1 VPLPRDHRCAV
12 TRPDP
17 AQSRLERQWP
27 ATLETVFG
35 CRGGGWA
42 ALTLGVWALFAAPH
56 AHADK
61 LRAEQREGERGYVAV
76 EELSFE
82 TIVEAGNGYSATLKV
97 RTALHNSSLSS
108 RDVVHAIGLP
118 FASAIE
124 GVRVMKDGAWQDG
137 SGTTVASERSRRAP
151 GSVFVRR
158 LTPRNRADNP
168 GAELVA
174 YGLAPDETLQVEIS
188 VRVYPRLRGDA
199 WELDLPA
206 RGVGSLSLAS
216 ERRVLVRGL
225 KSGGVFSVDEERSDG
240 RPFLSSRAA
249 DTVTL
254 SWPSQLRSTEVLEVN
269 VETEPGPAGFDDG
282 TLRVYLRLGKDAA
295 PQPKHV
301 LFVVDRSKSTAES
314 HDRDVLAMANGLLD
328 TLPSNATFDAIAF
341 NRTVTPL
348 FGERSSFPRAGS
360 PKDRAALHD
369 ALLATPRGQG
379 TDLEAAMSEAARRSR
394 EGRGPT
400 LVVVATDGMFPS
412 SISPDE
418 VARGFE
424 VALGGR
430 KDRPEVVFVVD
441 EPMLQRSGLHP
452 THPAARV
459 AAKMGARISLESIAQ
474 LRGPSAGDLL
484 NTPRLLGNLAV
495 ELPAG
500 VTLEDPVPLG
510 LVAGSFVMLRG
521 RYIDAA
527 PKSVRVSGTLG
538 PKPISRKV
546 KPTETPHPA
555 DAFAATT
562 RSPLDEAVREG
573 FSAPPWY
580 TARWDREARASI
592 AQAGRFGRNK
602 KRGFLDQKVF
612 RHYLTT
618 RVLPRARACYDEAL
632 TRAPQLSG
640 RVVLEIEVGKG
651 EVMMARVAERALDG
665 KDPKLDPCL
674 TEAAWRLD
682 APAGVADRQIYR
694 LRYPLRLLPPPEG
707 KFTGS
712 VTPLSDEVMEM
723 LLSQPLPGEARS
735 R

>member
-1 VPLPRDHRCAV
+1 M
-12 TRPDP
+12 
-17 AQSRLERQWP
+17 
-27 ATLETVFG
+27 FG
-35 CRGGGWA
+35 GRGGAWA
-42 ALTLGVWALFAAPH
+42 GLTLGVWALFAAPQ

-82 TIVEAGNGYSATLKV
+82 AIVEADSGYSATLKL
-97 RTALHNSSLSS
+97 RTALHNSSLSM

-118 FASAIE
+118 FVSEVE

-137 SGTTVASERSRRAP
+137 AGTTVAAERSRRAP

-158 LTPRNRADNP
+158 ISPRNRRDNP

-174 YGLAPDETLQVEIS
+174 YGLAADETLQVEIS

-206 RGVGSLSLAS
+206 RGVGSLSLAD

-225 KSGGVFSVDEERSDG
+225 KSGEGFTVDEESNEG
-240 RPFLSSRAA
+240 RPAISSRAA
-249 DTVTL
+249 DTVTV
-254 SWPSQLRSTEVLEVN
+254 SWPSQLRSTDALEVN
-269 VETEPGPAGFDDG
+269 VETEPGAPGFDDG
-282 TLRVYLRLGKDAA
+282 SIRMYLRLGKDAA

-301 LFVVDRSKSTAES
+301 LFVVDRSKSTAKA
-314 HDRDVLAMANGLLD
+314 HDRDVLGMANGLLD
-328 TLPSNATFDAIAF
+328 TLPANTTFDALAF

-348 FGERSSFPRAGS
+348 FPERSSFPRAGS
-360 PKDRAALHD
+360 PKDRTALHD
-369 ALLATPRGQG
+369 ALLAVPRDQG

-394 EGRGPT
+394 EGRGQT

-412 SISPDE
+412 SISPDA

-474 LRGPSAGDLL
+474 LDGSQAGELL
-484 NTPRLLGNLAV
+484 NTPRVLGNLAV
-495 ELPAG
+495 ELPPG
-500 VTLEDPVPLG
+500 VTLEDPVPEG

-521 RYIDAA
+521 RYLDAA
-527 PKSVRVSGTLG
+527 PKSIRVNGTLG
-538 PKPISRKV
+538 PKQVTRKI
-546 KPTETPHPA
+546 KPTQTPHPA
-555 DAFAATT
+555 DAFVATS

-618 RVLPRARACYDEAL
+618 RVLPRARACYNDAL
-632 TRAPQLSG
+632 TREPELSG

-651 EVMMARVAERALDG
+651 EVMMARVAERTLDG
-665 KDPKLDPCL
+665 KDPKLDTCL
-674 TEAAWRLD
+674 TDAAWRLD

-707 KFTGS
+707 KFSGS
-712 VTPLSDEVMEM
+712 VTPLSDEVMEL
-723 LLSQPLPGEARS
+723 LLSQPLPGETRT